1 MRRREFLLLS
11 GGVAAAWPRGV
22 IAQTPA
28 KRPLIAYLAGATR
41 ERTSREI
48 GAFVQGL
55 QELGFVEGRDFDIEY
70 RFTDGLVDRSGA
82 LAEELLKLKPNVIFA
97 AITPAVVAA
106 RALTQTVP
114 IVCPLLVDPIRFGL
128 IASESRPG
136 GNVTGV
142 LSRVDGLAGKQ
153 LEFGL
158 KVIPDATRVGMLVNA
173 LSGIT
178 TDRQE
183 VEQAS
188 QTLGVKLISAEV
200 HAPDDIDKA
209 FQTLAN
215 DRVQAAIVLVDAMF
229 FNERQRIAA
238 VATAAR
244 LPTIFGFRAHVDAGG
259 LVSYGINQPASFHR
273 AAAYVVRIL
282 KGTKPGDLPVEFP
295 TKLELV
301 INLKAAKALGLTV
314 PPSVLTFADEVI
326 E

>member
-1 MRRREFLLLS
+1 MWRREFLLLS
-11 GGVAAAWPRGV
+11 GAAAAAWPRGV

-28 KRPLIAYLAGATR
+28 RRPLIAYLAGATR

-70 RFTDGLVDRSGA
+70 RFTDGLVDRSGV
-82 LAEELLKLKPNVIFA
+82 LAEELLTLKPNVIFA
-97 AITPAVVAA
+97 AITPAAVAA

-114 IVCPLLVDPIRFGL
+114 IVCPLLADPLRFGL
-128 IASESRPG
+128 IASEARPA

-158 KVIPDATRVGMLVNA
+158 KVLPDATRVGMLVNA
-173 LSGIT
+173 LSAII

-188 QTLGVKLISAEV
+188 QTLGIKLIPAEV
-200 HAPDDIDKA
+200 SAPDDIDKA

-215 DRVQAAIVLVDAMF
+215 GRVQAAIVLGDAMF

-238 VATAAR
+238 AAAAAR
-244 LPTIFGFRAHVDAGG
+244 LPTIFAFRAHVDAGG
-259 LVSYGINQPASFHR
+259 LISYGINYPASFHR
-273 AAAYVVRIL
+273 AASYVARIL
-282 KGTKPGDLPVEFP
+282 KGAKPGDLPVEFP

-301 INLKAAKALGLTV
+301 INLKAARALGLMV
-314 PPSVLTFADEVI
+314 PPLMLTLADEVI